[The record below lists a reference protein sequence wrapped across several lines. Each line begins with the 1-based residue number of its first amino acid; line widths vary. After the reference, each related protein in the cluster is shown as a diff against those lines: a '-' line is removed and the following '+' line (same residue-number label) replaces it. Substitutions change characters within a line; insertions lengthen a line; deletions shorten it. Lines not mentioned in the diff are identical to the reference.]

1 MNYGES
7 GRSLVYASYPSFND
21 VFKMKRQNFKVEFVH
36 KKNEN
41 KAQQVTNRKSEYFK
55 RITNPMMTLK
65 KLKYTKMYHLKK
77 K

>member
-1 MNYGES
+1 
-7 GRSLVYASYPSFND
+7 
-21 VFKMKRQNFKVEFVH
+21 MKRQNFKVEFVH